1 MKIKQILLIF
11 LLFPLFVLSQSKT
24 VTGLVNDENGSP
36 LPGATVQLKG
46 SETIGAITDF
56 DGNFSISIPSDS
68 QQVLVVSYIGYLNEE
83 VDVTNQISI
92 NVNLQPDTE
101 ALEEVVVVGYGTV
114 LKRDLTGSVS
124 SVKVEDDVSR
134 AAATVDQL
142 LQGRA
147 SGVQVTQNAANP
159 NSGVSVRIRGTN
171 SLRGNNEPLYVVDGV
186 IISSAG
192 EDVGAVGTGN
202 TGQDPQS
209 GLNGINPRDIER
221 IEILKDASATAIY
234 GSRGANGVVLITTK
248 SGSQEDGKGK
258 FNIYFTST
266 VTDITKTYD
275 MLDGVGY
282 ANYSNAA
289 RAAAGESPR
298 YRVEGGNVFS
308 YLTNPDGTPSDTVD
322 NTANELYD
330 WQDYI
335 YNQGISSN
343 LGVTFSGASDSG
355 DYYLSAGFND
365 MNGLIDNASFQ
376 TTDLRLNLNYDIN
389 EKLRVEAR
397 LSTFFSESDFAE
409 GGDLI
414 GGDQS
419 FVQQTVSYN
428 PIIANGLEDV
438 SDFFDGNVLSNPIA
452 WIDDFT
458 DESKEN
464 RVIASLAVKYKFNV
478 PGLQYEF
485 RVGGNLR
492 DKDRSRFY
500 GLTTWQGANSNGLFQ
515 QMKLNALTY
524 QVNNFLRYN
533 RNINRNH
540 RVNATLGVTY
550 DVRDVSSSTY
560 AVQDFVTAQLGTDQP
575 FLGQVISNPLLL
587 RAADQQ
593 MFSLLGRVNYTFK
606 NKYVL
611 TASFRRDGVSKFS
624 ENNRYG
630 FFPSFAFAWRAG
642 SEKFIQNLDL
652 FSSLKFRAGWGQ
664 IGNHGIGPYGTL
676 PNYGA
681 SSSLYGTPTN
691 GTTVPIVL
699 NNIPNPDLTWETTEQ
714 INIGVDF
721 GFNNGKISGTIDVYE
736 KNTKD
741 LLQQTPIP
749 TSSGFS
755 NMLINRGTLENKG
768 VELGLDVT
776 VIDKGDLNLSFGGN
790 IAFNKTKI
798 ENLGLIAG
806 DILMPFES
814 VNQGSGY
821 GVQQI
826 PSYLG
831 NTPSRGNSIK
841 FPINIFLEGHETA
854 LFYGWK
860 TDGIFK
866 SGDTMYRINGSMSQP
881 GDIKVLDLN
890 GDGQVDLND
899 RTIIGNPNPD
909 YIYGFNM
916 NLSYKGFSLRALF
929 NGTEGNDIVNGN
941 MYRFGYAEGTY
952 RNIIKEAWTDRWSA
966 ENPNGT
972 YPRLGYSSN
981 LFAAAMDRFVED
993 GSYLRLKNI
1002 TLNYDVPLKPDN
1014 FIDSANV
1021 YVTGTN
1027 LFTWTDYS
1035 GYDPEITTFMY
1046 DGLIQGVDWNNKPNS
1061 KSVLVGVNL
1070 TF

>member
-1 MKIKQILLIF
+1 MKIKKILLIF

-56 DGNFSISIPSDS
+56 DGNFSISIPSDA

-721 GFNNGKISGTIDVYE
+721 GFNNGKINGTIDVYE

-776 VIDKGDLNLSFGGN
+776 VIDKGDLNLSVGGN

>member
-1 MKIKQILLIF
+1 MKIKKIILIF
-11 LLFPLFVLSQSKT
+11 LLFPIFVLSQSKT
-24 VTGLVNDENGSP
+24 VTGLVNDENSSP

-46 SETIGAITDF
+46 SETVGAITDF
-56 DGNFSISIPSDS
+56 DGNFTISIPSDS
-68 QQVLVVSYIGYLNEE
+68 NQVLIVSYIGYLNEE
-83 VDVTNQISI
+83 VDVSNQISI
-92 NVNLQPDTE
+92 TVNLQPDTE

-124 SVKVEDDVSR
+124 SVKIEDDVSR

-147 SGVQVTQNAANP
+147 AGVQVTQNAANP

-171 SLRGNNEPLYVVDGV
+171 SLRGNNEPLYVIDGV

-192 EDVGAVGTGN
+192 EDVGAVGGNN

-248 SGSQEDGKGK
+248 SGSKEDGKGK
-258 FNIYFTST
+258 FNAYFTTSISE
-266 VTDITKTYD
+266 ITETYD

-289 RAAAGESPR
+289 RALAGESPR
-298 YRVEGGNVFS
+298 YTVQGDNVFT
-308 YLTNPDGTPSDTVD
+308 YLTNPDGTPSTNVDTTP
-322 NTANELYD
+322 NTLYD

-335 YNQGISSN
+335 YKQGISSN
-343 LGVTFSGASDSG
+343 LGLTFSGASDAG

-365 MNGLIDNASFQ
+365 MNGLIDNAAFK

-397 LSTFFSESDFAE
+397 FSAFFSESDFAE

-419 FVQQTVSYN
+419 FVQQTVTYN
-428 PIIANGLEDV
+428 PIRANGLDDL
-438 SDFFDGNVLSNPIA
+438 SDFFDDNALSNPIS

-464 RVIASLAVKYKFNV
+464 RMIASLAIKYKFNI

-492 DKDRSRFY
+492 DKDRTRFY
-500 GLTTWQGANSNGLFQ
+500 GLTTWQGANANGLYQ
-515 QMKLNALTY
+515 QTKLNALTY
-524 QVNNFLRYN
+524 QANNFLRYN

-550 DVRDVSSSTY
+550 DVRDVSNSTY
-560 AVQDFVTAQLGTDQP
+560 AVQDFVTAQLGTAQP
-575 FLGQVISNPLLL
+575 FLGQVISSPLLL

-593 MFSLLGRVNYTFK
+593 LFSVLGRLNYTFK
-606 NKYVL
+606 NKYVI

-624 ENNRYG
+624 EDNRYG

-642 SEKFIQNLDL
+642 SEKFIQNLDF

-699 NNIPNPDLTWETTEQ
+699 SNIANPDLTWETTEQ
-714 INIGVDF
+714 LNIGVDF
-721 GFNNGKISGTIDVYE
+721 GFNNGKITGTVDIYD
-736 KNTKD
+736 KDTKD

-755 NMLINRGTLENKG
+755 NMLINRGTLQNKG

-776 VIDKGDLNLSFGGN
+776 VFDKGDFNLSVGGN
-790 IAFNKTKI
+790 IAFNKTEI
-798 ENLGLIAG
+798 QNLGLTAG
-806 DILMPFES
+806 DVLLD
-814 VNQGSGY
+814 NGNGAY
-821 GVQQI
+821 GVQQV

-831 NTPSRGNSIK
+831 NVPSRGNSIK
-841 FPINIFLEGHETA
+841 FPLNIFLEGQETA

-890 GDGQVDLND
+890 GDGEVDIND

-909 YIYGFNM
+909 FIYGFNLNM
-916 NLSYKGFSLRALF
+916 SYKNFSLRALF
-929 NGTEGNDIVNGN
+929 NGSQGNDIVNGN

-952 RNIIKEAWTDRWSA
+952 RNVISEAWNDRWSS
-966 ENPNGT
+966 ENPDGT

-1002 TLNYDVPLKPDN
+1002 TLNYDVPMRSDN
-1014 FIDSANV
+1014 FINSANV
-1021 YVTGTN
+1021 YVTGSN
-1027 LFTWTDYS
+1027 LFTWTNYS

-1061 KSVLVGVNL
+1061 RSILVGVNL

>member
-1 MKIKQILLIF
+1 MKKYLILF
-11 LLFPLFVLSQSKT
+11 LFPLFVFSQSKT
-24 VTGLVNDENGSP
+24 INGIVNDENGSP

-46 SETIGAITDF
+46 SESIGAITDF
-56 DGNFSISIPSDS
+56 DGNFSISIPVDAE
-68 QQVLVVSYIGYLNEE
+68 QVLIISYIGYLNEE
-83 VDVTNQISI
+83 VDVANQISI
-92 NVNLQPDTE
+92 TVSLQPDTE
-101 ALEEVVVVGYGTV
+101 ALDEVVVIGYGTV

-124 SVKVEDDVSR
+124 SIKVEDDVSR

-147 SGVQVTQNAANP
+147 AGVQVTQNAANP

-192 EDVGAVGTGN
+192 EDVNSVGTGN

-209 GLNGINPRDIER
+209 GLNGINPRDIES

-248 SGSQEDGKGK
+248 SGSVEDGKGK
-258 FNIYFTST
+258 FNVYFTST

-298 YRVEGGNVFS
+298 YRVEGDNVFS
-308 YLTNPDGTPSDTVD
+308 FLTNPDGTPSDVVD
-322 NTANELYD
+322 NSPNELYN

-335 YNQGISSN
+335 YEQGISSN
-343 LGVTFSGASDSG
+343 LGVTFSGASDNG

-365 MNGLIDNASFQ
+365 MNGLIENANFQ

-428 PIIANGLEDV
+428 PIIANGLDDI

-500 GLTTWQGANSNGLFQ
+500 GLTTWQGANANGLYQ

-652 FSSLKFRAGWGQ
+652 FSSLKLRAGWGQ

-699 NNIPNPDLTWETTEQ
+699 SNIPNPDLTWETTEQ
-714 INIGVDF
+714 LNVGVDF

-749 TSSGFS
+749 TSTGFS

-776 VIDKGDLNLSFGGN
+776 VIDQGDLNITVGGN

-798 ENLGLIAG
+798 ENLGLIPG
-806 DILMPFES
+806 DVLMD
-814 VNQGSGY
+814 NGSGAY
-821 GVQQI
+821 GNLPI

-841 FPINIFLEGHETA
+841 FPLNIFLEGYETA

-866 SGDTMYRINGSMSQP
+866 SGDQMYRINGSMSQP

-890 GDGQVDLND
+890 GDGQVDLAD
-899 RTIIGNPNPD
+899 RTIIGNPNPE
-909 YIYGFNM
+909 YIYGFNV
-916 NLSYKGFSLRALF
+916 NLSYKGFSMRALF
-929 NGTEGNDIVNGN
+929 NGTQGNDIVNGN

-966 ENPNGT
+966 DNPDGT

-1002 TLNYDVPLKPDN
+1002 TLNYDIPIKPDN

-1035 GYDPEITTFMY
+1035 GYDPEITSFMY
-1046 DGLIQGVDWNNKPNS
+1046 DGLVQGVDWNNKPNS

>member
-1 MKIKQILLIF
+1 MKKYLILF
-11 LLFPLFVLSQSKT
+11 LFPLFVFSQSKT
-24 VTGLVNDENGSP
+24 INGIVNDENGSP

-46 SETIGAITDF
+46 SESIGAITDF
-56 DGNFSISIPSDS
+56 DGNFSISIPVDAE
-68 QQVLVVSYIGYLNEE
+68 QVLIISYIGYLNEE
-83 VDVTNQISI
+83 VDVANQISI
-92 NVNLQPDTE
+92 TVSLQPDTE
-101 ALEEVVVVGYGTV
+101 ALDEVVVIGYGTV

-124 SVKVEDDVSR
+124 SIKVEDDVSR

-147 SGVQVTQNAANP
+147 AGVQVTQNAANP

-192 EDVGAVGTGN
+192 EDVNSVGTGN

-209 GLNGINPRDIER
+209 GLNGINPRDIES

-248 SGSQEDGKGK
+248 SGSVEDGKGK
-258 FNIYFTST
+258 FNVYFTST

-298 YRVEGGNVFS
+298 YRVEGDNVFS
-308 YLTNPDGTPSDTVD
+308 FLTNPDGTPSDAVD
-322 NTANELYD
+322 NSPNELYN

-335 YNQGISSN
+335 YEQGISSN
-343 LGVTFSGASDSG
+343 LGVTFSGASDNG

-365 MNGLIDNASFQ
+365 MNGLIENANFQ

-428 PIIANGLEDV
+428 PIIANGIDDI

-464 RVIASLAVKYKFNV
+464 RVIASLAVKYKFSV

-500 GLTTWQGANSNGLFQ
+500 GLTTWQGANANGLYQ

-652 FSSLKFRAGWGQ
+652 FSSLKLRAGWGQ

-699 NNIPNPDLTWETTEQ
+699 SNIPNPDLTWETTEQ
-714 INIGVDF
+714 LNVGVDF

-749 TSSGFS
+749 TSTGFS

-776 VIDKGDLNLSFGGN
+776 VIDQGDLNITVGGN

-798 ENLGLIAG
+798 ENLGLIPG
-806 DILMPFES
+806 DVLMD
-814 VNQGSGY
+814 NGSGAY
-821 GVQQI
+821 GNLPI

-841 FPINIFLEGHETA
+841 FPLNIFLEGYETA

-866 SGDTMYRINGSMSQP
+866 SGDQMYRINGSMSQP

-890 GDGQVDLND
+890 GDGQVDLAD
-899 RTIIGNPNPD
+899 RTIIGNPNPE
-909 YIYGFNM
+909 YIYGFNV
-916 NLSYKGFSLRALF
+916 NLSYKGFSMRALF
-929 NGTEGNDIVNGN
+929 NGTQGNDIVNGN

-966 ENPNGT
+966 ENPEGT

-1002 TLNYDVPLKPDN
+1002 TLNYDIPIKPDN

-1035 GYDPEITTFMY
+1035 GYDPEITSFMY
-1046 DGLIQGVDWNNKPNS
+1046 DGLVQGVDWNNKPNS

>member
-1 MKIKQILLIF
+1 MKIKKIILIF
-11 LLFPLFVLSQSKT
+11 LLFPIFVLSQSKT
-24 VTGLVNDENGSP
+24 VTGLVNDENSSP

-46 SETIGAITDF
+46 SETVGAITDF
-56 DGNFSISIPSDS
+56 DGNFTISIPSDS
-68 QQVLVVSYIGYLNEE
+68 NQVLIVSYIGYLNEE
-83 VDVTNQISI
+83 VDVSNQISI
-92 NVNLQPDTE
+92 TVNLQPDTE

-124 SVKVEDDVSR
+124 SVKIEDDVSR

-147 SGVQVTQNAANP
+147 AGVQVTQNAANP

-171 SLRGNNEPLYVVDGV
+171 SLRGNNEPLYVIDGV

-192 EDVGAVGTGN
+192 EDVGAVGGNN

-248 SGSQEDGKGK
+248 SGSKEDGKGK
-258 FNIYFTST
+258 FNAYFTTSISE
-266 VTDITKTYD
+266 ITETYD

-289 RAAAGESPR
+289 RALAGESPR
-298 YRVEGGNVFS
+298 YTVQGDNVFT
-308 YLTNPDGTPSDTVD
+308 YLTNPDGTPSTNVDTTP
-322 NTANELYD
+322 NTLYD

-335 YNQGISSN
+335 YKQGISSN
-343 LGVTFSGASDSG
+343 LGLTFSGASDDG

-365 MNGLIDNASFQ
+365 MNGLIDNAAFK

-397 LSTFFSESDFAE
+397 FSAFFSESDFAE

-419 FVQQTVSYN
+419 FVQQTVTYN
-428 PIIANGLEDV
+428 PIRANGLDDL
-438 SDFFDGNVLSNPIA
+438 SDFFDDNALSNPIS

-464 RVIASLAVKYKFNV
+464 RMIASLAIKYKFNI

-492 DKDRSRFY
+492 DKDRTRFY
-500 GLTTWQGANSNGLFQ
+500 GLTTWQGANANGLYQ
-515 QMKLNALTY
+515 QTKLNALTY
-524 QVNNFLRYN
+524 QANNFLRYN

-550 DVRDVSSSTY
+550 DVRDVSNSTY
-560 AVQDFVTAQLGTDQP
+560 AVQDFVTAQLGTAQP
-575 FLGQVISNPLLL
+575 FLGQVISSPLLL

-593 MFSLLGRVNYTFK
+593 LFSVLGRLNYTFK
-606 NKYVL
+606 NKYVI

-624 ENNRYG
+624 EDNRYG

-642 SEKFIQNLDL
+642 SEKFIQNLDF

-699 NNIPNPDLTWETTEQ
+699 SNIANPDLTWETTEQ
-714 INIGVDF
+714 LNIGVDF
-721 GFNNGKISGTIDVYE
+721 GFNNGKITGTVDIYD
-736 KNTKD
+736 KDTKD

-755 NMLINRGTLENKG
+755 NMLINRGTLQNKG

-776 VIDKGDLNLSFGGN
+776 VFDKGDFNLSVGGN
-790 IAFNKTKI
+790 IAFNKTEI
-798 ENLGLIAG
+798 QNLGLTAG
-806 DILMPFES
+806 DVLLD
-814 VNQGSGY
+814 NGNGAY
-821 GVQQI
+821 GVQQV

-831 NTPSRGNSIK
+831 NVPSRGNSIK
-841 FPINIFLEGHETA
+841 FPLNIFLEGQETA

-890 GDGQVDLND
+890 GDGEVDIND

-909 YIYGFNM
+909 FIYGFNLNM
-916 NLSYKGFSLRALF
+916 SYKNFSLRALF
-929 NGTEGNDIVNGN
+929 NGSQGNDIVNGN

-952 RNIIKEAWTDRWSA
+952 RNVVSEAWNDRWSS
-966 ENPNGT
+966 ENPDGT

-1002 TLNYDVPLKPDN
+1002 TLNYDVPMSSDN
-1014 FIDSANV
+1014 FINSANV
-1021 YVTGTN
+1021 YVTGSN
-1027 LFTWTDYS
+1027 LFTWTNYS

-1061 KSVLVGVNL
+1061 RSILVGVNL

>member
-1 MKIKQILLIF
+1 MKIKKIILIF
-11 LLFPLFVLSQSKT
+11 LLFPIFVLSQSKT
-24 VTGLVNDENGSP
+24 VTGLVNDENSSP

-46 SETIGAITDF
+46 SETVGAITDF
-56 DGNFSISIPSDS
+56 DGNFTISIPSDS
-68 QQVLVVSYIGYLNEE
+68 NQVLIVSYIGYLNEE
-83 VDVTNQISI
+83 VDVSNQISI
-92 NVNLQPDTE
+92 TVNLQPDTE

-124 SVKVEDDVSR
+124 SVKIEDDVSR

-147 SGVQVTQNAANP
+147 AGVQVTQNAANP

-171 SLRGNNEPLYVVDGV
+171 SLRGNNEPLYVIDGV

-192 EDVGAVGTGN
+192 EDVGAVGGNN

-248 SGSQEDGKGK
+248 SGSKEDGKGK
-258 FNIYFTST
+258 FNAYFTTSISE
-266 VTDITKTYD
+266 ITETYD

-289 RAAAGESPR
+289 RALAGESPR
-298 YRVEGGNVFS
+298 YTVQGDNVFT
-308 YLTNPDGTPSDTVD
+308 YLTNPDGTPSTNVDTTP
-322 NTANELYD
+322 NTLYD

-335 YNQGISSN
+335 YKQGISSN
-343 LGVTFSGASDSG
+343 LGLTFSGASDAG

-365 MNGLIDNASFQ
+365 MNGLIDNAAFK

-397 LSTFFSESDFAE
+397 FSAFFSESDFAE

-419 FVQQTVSYN
+419 FVQQTVTYN
-428 PIIANGLEDV
+428 PIRANGLDDL
-438 SDFFDGNVLSNPIA
+438 SDFFDDNALSNPIS

-464 RVIASLAVKYKFNV
+464 RMIASLAIKYKFNI

-492 DKDRSRFY
+492 DKDRTRFY
-500 GLTTWQGANSNGLFQ
+500 GLTTWQGANANGLYQ
-515 QMKLNALTY
+515 QTKLNALTY
-524 QVNNFLRYN
+524 QANNFLRYN

-550 DVRDVSSSTY
+550 DVRDVSNSTY
-560 AVQDFVTAQLGTDQP
+560 AVQDFVTAQLGTAQP
-575 FLGQVISNPLLL
+575 FLGQVISSPLLL

-593 MFSLLGRVNYTFK
+593 LFSVLGRLNYTFK
-606 NKYVL
+606 NKYVI

-624 ENNRYG
+624 EDNRYG

-642 SEKFIQNLDL
+642 SEKFIQNLDF

-699 NNIPNPDLTWETTEQ
+699 SNIANPDLTWETTEQ
-714 INIGVDF
+714 LNIGVDF
-721 GFNNGKISGTIDVYE
+721 GFNNGKITGTVDIYD
-736 KNTKD
+736 KDTKD

-755 NMLINRGTLENKG
+755 NMLINRGTLQNKG

-776 VIDKGDLNLSFGGN
+776 VFDKGDFNLSVGGN
-790 IAFNKTKI
+790 IAFNKTEI
-798 ENLGLIAG
+798 QNLGLTAG
-806 DILMPFES
+806 DVLLD
-814 VNQGSGY
+814 NGNGAY
-821 GVQQI
+821 GVQQV

-831 NTPSRGNSIK
+831 NVPSRGNSIK
-841 FPINIFLEGHETA
+841 FPLNIFLEGQETA

-890 GDGQVDLND
+890 GDGEVDIND

-909 YIYGFNM
+909 FIYGFNLNM
-916 NLSYKGFSLRALF
+916 SYKNFSLRALF
-929 NGTEGNDIVNGN
+929 NGSQGNDIVNGN

-952 RNIIKEAWTDRWSA
+952 RNVISEAWNDRWSS
-966 ENPNGT
+966 ENPDGT

-1002 TLNYDVPLKPDN
+1002 TLNYDVPMSSDN
-1014 FIDSANV
+1014 FINSANV
-1021 YVTGTN
+1021 YVTGSN
-1027 LFTWTDYS
+1027 LFTWTNYS

-1061 KSVLVGVNL
+1061 RSILVGVNL